1 MNERMNVESRP
12 LFSGKGS
19 RLFSTFRN
27 LGRPKKSLLNVSE
40 NPLSTYSLHDIGLLV
55 YTLRFSNVREEIIQA
70 AEHLSQALGQIVVI
84 NAAEI
89 WMAGKALISGENDLE
104 MRRSGFS
111 LMAACIKAQTE
122 LSAVDRYMFY
132 QDIRQHHVNE
142 DFPMCLDIMCV
153 LTNDGRDITAMESD
167 IMRLLSSWLYLCFK
181 NAENNRSK
189 KYSLSLPLYG
199 DLPYEQLLGTLFCLV
214 RNIVKFHYAVFEEA
228 DMVMLINDV
237 TWIGKKTTHKSD
249 IKDVIQF
256 LDVVICFGCIP
267 VPALTNCIE
276 ILCSTNVGVLEFS
289 DISWNIMKNLLKS
302 HIAYN
307 AILSLKKFL
316 EMKNKLHANVIVG
329 AARFLSW
336 ILTTDE
342 QNTLPSIPQAMI
354 METYKSALSLNI
366 PQVDLE
372 ILKAI
377 RDFISCKHALMQM
390 KYDDWDLPLE
400 ILSSCSKYLQYSTA
414 QTKLLESCD
423 DELSDDIY
431 TSLFQITNQILHLL
445 QNSYNNSYY
454 SGPKRKLIHYFSQI
468 HAYLPES
475 TSMLLLDYY
484 SNHRLCDQDCEKWLD
499 NSIFIG
505 HSFFKSSCHTTK
517 IKIKALN
524 LIKDIAIVEDSSLSY
539 KLMNDVFL
547 PLFEN
552 LFEEQDQV
560 VILECIKILVEI
572 VCGGNDEFFNETVKI
587 LEKCS
592 LLTFHQI
599 EKLNF
604 LSLQNSRDNFFTL
617 ISGENV
623 IFKDEKE
630 MVALAS
636 TKGLITLLLYYL
648 RIEDSAKFIQL
659 YKIILSIVSNLEGN
673 SDARIAALQIL
684 VRVRADSSHFIYLIS
699 DVGNLPLAYDFKR
712 NKKFESSDLSE
723 IFDKELSLEQKTDLN
738 LEKSFRKSS
747 INDNIKTNKRVYHAL
762 WTIPEKLHVEIL
774 PVHEFVTRLR
784 SCSFNKLIFG
794 AALEQSYEVDKILP
808 ISTWLKIIVNIL
820 KNEKDWEIYLYI
832 LVHISA
838 QLRNKHL
845 FCDSVHEIRELR
857 TLIVDQLFNNVLAPV
872 VLPNN
877 LRKTD
882 VMVALI
888 DILTVLISYH
898 SKYTKNEEDEI
909 VASFQMGLQ
918 KWSHTAKSCIHALT
932 ICCHELPVSMSKLLS
947 GILVKLSQLIT
958 SSSVSIHIL
967 EFLSSLAKLPNVY
980 ANFTEADF
988 RRVFG
993 IALQYIQH
1001 SNAFTKFQLSDR
1013 LENVKDFGQANAF
1026 NMQMS
1031 QYVLILAYNIIS
1043 IWFLALKLSER
1054 RKYVAWIVRGLLLA
1068 NPLKNGLDEQSQT
1081 CYDMLLRFSYS
1092 NADIKGCL
1100 TNYTP
1105 DPSFVSKTWLYGNSF
1120 VTIDIANSS
1129 DLIELTIRKS
1139 SGTVHFSCQPREFM
1153 NNEINT
1159 DNLDTVQDLHIE
1171 NSESQKLLSKP
1182 FSLESPLF
1190 LPSYILLQLSI
1201 FPELLEQSK
1210 PYLLAD
1216 NEFTKRTL
1224 SVFDRIP
1231 VVDFHKIGVVYVAPG
1246 QSTESEILA
1255 NTCGS
1260 KEYLDFIA
1268 GLGDLTRLKGNK
1280 TIYTGGLDSEN
1291 DHDGEFAYFWKDKI
1305 TQIIYHCC
1313 TLMPTNLETDPNC
1326 TLKKRH
1332 IGNDFV
1338 NIIFND
1344 SGSPYIFDTIP
1355 GQFNFINIVVSRNSR
1370 YNYDILSCN
1379 EPSSDIYFLVELQHK
1394 TGVSEI
1400 ISLKETMM
1408 ISAKALP
1415 IFVRNLVLHV
1425 STFSQIYHQ
1434 IDGEYITNWRERL
1447 RHILRVKARLQ
1458 LSDSTLEQPNNLS
1471 TTHQWTL
1478 NSNGLKLSNLDNIN
1492 DNITYLEKALDFTLF
1507 S

>member
-1 MNERMNVESRP
+1 MNTESRP
-12 LFSGKGS
+12 LISGKS
-19 RLFSTFRN
+19 SKLFSTFRN
-27 LGRPKKSLLNVSE
+27 LGRPKKSLLNISE
-40 NPLSTYSLHDIGLLV
+40 SSLSIHPLHDIGLLV
-55 YTLRFSNVREEIIQA
+55 HTLRSSNVPEELIQTS
-70 AEHLSQALGQIVVI
+70 ESLSQVLEQIAVI
-84 NAAEI
+84 NVTEI
-89 WMAGKALISGENDLE
+89 WMAGKALITFENDVE
-104 MRRSGFS
+104 VRRSGFS
-111 LMAACIKAQTE
+111 LMEACIKAQTE

-132 QDIRQHHVNE
+132 QDIQQHHIDE
-142 DFPMCLDIMCV
+142 DFAMCLDVMRV
-153 LTNDGRDITAMESD
+153 LTNDGRDITTMESE
-167 IMRLLSSWLYLCFK
+167 ITRLLSSWLYVCFK
-181 NAENNRSK
+181 NAENDRLK
-189 KYSLSLPLYG
+189 KLYSSSLHNDLS
-199 DLPYEQLLGTLFCLV
+199 YEQLLETLFCLIT
-214 RNIVKFHYAVFEEA
+214 NIVKFHYAVFEES

-237 TWIGKKTTHKSD
+237 IWIGKKTTHKNN

-256 LDVVICFGCIP
+256 LDVVIRFGYIP
-267 VPALTNCIE
+267 IPSLENCIE
-276 ILCSTNVGVLEFS
+276 FLCSTNIGVLEFS
-289 DISWNIMKNLLKS
+289 NISWNIMKNLMKS
-302 HIAYN
+302 HIAHN
-307 AILSLKKFL
+307 VVLSLRKFL

-336 ILTTDE
+336 ILTADE
-342 QNTLPSIPQAMI
+342 QNKLSSIPQEMI

-366 PQVDLE
+366 PQVDFE

-377 RDFISCKHALMQM
+377 RDFINYKHALADL
-390 KYDDWDLPLE
+390 KYDDWDLPIE
-400 ILSSCSKYLQYSTA
+400 ILSSCSKYLQYSTI
-414 QTKLLESCD
+414 QSKFLESCD
-423 DELSDDIY
+423 TELSDDIY
-431 TSLFQITNQILHLL
+431 TSMFQVTNQILHLL
-445 QNSYNNSYY
+445 QDLYNNSCY
-454 SGPKRKLIHYFSQI
+454 SGSKRKLIHYFSQI

-484 SNHRLCDQDCEKWLD
+484 STHHLCSQDCEKWLE

-505 HSFFKSSCHTTK
+505 QSFFKSPSHTTK
-517 IKIKALN
+517 IKIKALSLVKN
-524 LIKDIAIVEDSSLSY
+524 VATSENSSLSC
-539 KLMNDVFL
+539 KLVNDVFL

-552 LFEEQDQV
+552 LFEEQDHV
-560 VILECIKILVEI
+560 VILECIKTLIEI
-572 VCGGNDEFFNETVKI
+572 ICDGNDVFFNETIKI

-599 EKLNF
+599 EKFNS
-604 LSLQNSRDNFFTL
+604 LSQNSRNNFSTL
-617 ISGENV
+617 ISGENI

-630 MVALAS
+630 IIALAS
-636 TKGLITLLLYYL
+636 TKGLITLFLYYL
-648 RIEDSAKFIQL
+648 RIRNNAKCIQL
-659 YKIILSIVSNLEGN
+659 YKIILSIVSNFEGN
-673 SDARIAALQIL
+673 SDVRIAALQIL
-684 VRVRADSSHFIYLIS
+684 VRIRADSSHFIYLTTNIS
-699 DVGNLPLAYDFKR
+699 SLQLTSDFK
-712 NKKFESSDLSE
+712 NEKSSNFSE
-723 IFDKELSLEQKTDLN
+723 TFDKESSFEQKADLN
-738 LEKSFRKSS
+738 KTKFLRKNF
-747 INDNIKTNKRVYHAL
+747 INDDIRSNKRAYHVL
-762 WTIPEKLHVEIL
+762 WSIPEKLHVEIL
-774 PVHEFVTRLR
+774 PIHEFTARLR
-784 SCSFNKLIFG
+784 SCNINILTSETSLQQN
-794 AALEQSYEVDKILP
+794 YEIDQVLP
-808 ISTWLKIIVNIL
+808 ISAWLKIIINIL
-820 KNEKDWEIYLYI
+820 KNEKDWEIYLYV
-832 LVHISA
+832 LVHISS

-845 FCDSVHEIRELR
+845 FCDSVYEIRELR

-872 VLPNN
+872 LLPDN

-898 SKYTKNEEDEI
+898 NKYTKNEEDEI

-967 EFLSSLAKLPNVY
+967 EFLSSLARLPTVY

-1001 SNAFTKFQLSDR
+1001 SNAFTKSQSLNRS
-1013 LENVKDFGQANAF
+1013 ENPKDSCQISSS

-1031 QYVLILAYNIIS
+1031 QYVLTLAYNIIS
-1043 IWFLALKLSER
+1043 VWFLALKLSER
-1054 RKYVAWIVRGLLLA
+1054 RKYVAWIIRGLLLA

-1105 DPSFVSKTWLYGNSF
+1105 DPSSVSKTWLYGNSF
-1120 VTIDIANSS
+1120 VTIDTTNSS
-1129 DLIELTIRKS
+1129 DLIELTIRRS

-1159 DNLDTVQDLHIE
+1159 DDNLDVVQDQFIE
-1171 NSESQKLLSKP
+1171 NSETLKLPVRP
-1182 FSLESPLF
+1182 FSLESPVF
-1190 LPSYILLQLSI
+1190 LPSYILLQLSV
-1201 FPELLEQSK
+1201 FPELLGQSK

-1246 QSTESEILA
+1246 QSTELEILS

-1260 KEYLDFIA
+1260 KEYLNFVE

-1338 NIIFND
+1338 NIIFNE
-1344 SGSPYIFDTIP
+1344 SGSPYIFDTIS
-1355 GQFNFINIVVSRNSR
+1355 GQFNFINIVISRNSK
-1370 YNYDILSCN
+1370 YNYNILSCK
-1379 EPSSDIYFLVELQHK
+1379 ESSSDIFLVELLQK
-1394 TGVSEI
+1394 TGISEI
-1400 ISLKETMM
+1400 CSLREVMM
-1408 ISAKALP
+1408 ISSKALP
-1415 IFVRNLVLHV
+1415 IFVRNLALHA
-1425 STFSQIYHQ
+1425 STFSQVYHQ

-1447 RHILRVKARLQ
+1447 RHILRVKERLQ
-1458 LSDSTLEQPNNLS
+1458 LSDSTSEQSSNLS
-1471 TTHQWTL
+1471 MTHQWISD
-1478 NSNGLKLSNLDNIN
+1478 SNCSKLFNLDNAN